1 MPQWVSWRA
10 SDKAPLVIG
19 TQEAASTTNATT
31 WRPYTKL
38 RPKENR
44 GLVISDPYCGV
55 DLDSCRDVE
64 TGELDNWAARLVAY
78 LDSYCEVSPSGTG
91 VHVWVRAR
99 LAADAPHKVGQKDK
113 ASGVIE
119 QYDSGRYFTVT
130 GQRRGK
136 RKRIHDR
143 QEQIDNLNIIA
154 KVWRAGGKA
163 LWRHESQNA
172 DASGND
178 YALAAKVIEQGVTD
192 PGRIERIMRLS
203 CLERDKWDKA
213 RNDESY
219 LRRTI
224 RKAIEGAGK
233 PTPLRVVESA
243 PAVVARVVWS
253 AEVESKDVVWR
264 WPDWLP
270 QGMFVLLQG
279 DPDIGKSHLAL
290 AIATALSLGLPLPG
304 DDREREYPQ
313 MKTLIFSAE
322 DSREYTLKPRLERMG
337 ADHSQIAYAVSAS
350 DERHHFSLTQDLA
363 IIEGLIISHGFKLL
377 IFDPLNGYLEG
388 TDGHRDIDVR
398 TALAPLAELADRHGV
413 IVLGLRHMSKN
424 GANRSIAAGAGS
436 MAYTAQAR
444 SEMQAGIDPE
454 NAARRVLASNKN
466 NLGPKPKSVGYEID
480 AEGYFHWLGKSDVT
494 AADLNRH
501 DNQGGGGGPLKEAKE
516 FLAEVLANGPVDSK
530 ELVKDAAAQGISKRT
545 LARARKALNVVS
557 KHDGEA
563 GKRGGGR
570 SVLSLP
576 SEDLLPNFRVE
587 GNVAKWE
594 R

>member
-1 MPQWVSWRA
+1 MPQWVSWRSA
-10 SDKAPLVIG
+10 DKAPLIVG
-19 TQEAASTTNATT
+19 TEEAASSTNKQT
-31 WRPYTKL
+31 WRPYSKL
-38 RPKENR
+38 GPDENR
-44 GLVISDPYCGV
+44 GLVITAPYCGV
-55 DLDSCRDVE
+55 DLDSCRDAE
-64 TGELDNWAARLVAY
+64 TGELDNWAAKLIAH

-99 LAADAPHKVGQKDK
+99 LAADAPHKVGQKAK

-243 PAVVARVVWS
+243 PAAPGIVWS
-253 AEVESKDVVWR
+253 ADVESKDVVWR
-264 WPDWLP
+264 WLNWLP

-290 AIATALSLGLPLPG
+290 AIATALSLGRPLPG
-304 DDREREYPQ
+304 DDREREYPK

-337 ADHSQIAYAVSAS
+337 ADQSQIAYAVSAS
-350 DERHHFSLTQDLA
+350 DERHHFNLTQDLA

-377 IFDPLNGYLEG
+377 IFDPLNGYLGG

-413 IVLGLRHMSKN
+413 IVLGLRHMTKN
-424 GANRSIAAGAGS
+424 SANRSIAAGAGS

-444 SEMQAGIDPE
+444 SEMQAGIDPD

-466 NLGPKPKSVGYEID
+466 NLGAKPKSVGYEID
-480 AEGYFHWLGKSDVT
+480 AEGYFHWLGESDVT

-501 DNQGGGGGPLKEAKE
+501 DDNQGARPLKEAKE
-516 FLAEVLANGPVDSK
+516 FLAEALVNGPVDSK

-545 LARARKALNVVS
+545 LARARKALDVVS
-557 KHDGEA
+557 KRDGGG

-570 SVLSLP
+570 WLVSLP
-576 SEDLLPNFRVE
+576 SEALLSNFRLE
-587 GNVAKWE
+587 GNVAKWGE
-594 R
+594 GD